1 MTENAIIQGLKPE
14 SPLTTLRIPLDSHS
28 SFADYL
34 SKSKIS
40 SCIISS
46 TSVIPEWLTTD
57 LKINGVKKIHIMN
70 GNTPLP
76 VVNLYKTPETLGT
89 DRISSVIGA
98 FYEMHCSYPIIC
110 IDSGTAL
117 TYDIINASGEYI
129 GGNIS
134 PGVEMRFK
142 SLHMLTKR
150 LPLVSAE
157 GQLSETGTSTESAI
171 RNGVIQG
178 IRYEILGYITHFRK
192 KFPELKVFFTG
203 GGIEYFVEIKKK
215 YIFADKNLVLKGLNI
230 ILNYIQ
236 RQ

>member
-1 MTENAIIQGLKPE
+1 MTANDIIQRLRPE
-14 SPLTTLRIPLDSHS
+14 SPLTTLRIPLDSRS

-34 SKSKIS
+34 SRSKIT

-46 TSVIPEWLTTD
+46 TSIIPEWLTTE
-57 LKINGVKKIHIMN
+57 LELNGVKYIHIMN
-70 GNTPLP
+70 GHTPLP

-98 FYEMHCSYPIIC
+98 FYEMGCSSAILC

-117 TYDIINASGEYI
+117 TYDIINANGEYI

-134 PGVEMRFK
+134 PGLDMRFN
-142 SLHMLTKR
+142 SLHRFTSR
-150 LPLVSAE
+150 LPLVSPE
-157 GQLSETGTSTESAI
+157 GELNETGTSTESAI

-178 IRYEILGYITHFRK
+178 IRYEILGYISHFRK
-192 KFPELKVFFTG
+192 KFPGLKVFFTG
-203 GGIEYFVEIKKK
+203 GSMEYYADISKK
-215 YIFADKNLVLKGLNI
+215 YIFADKNIVLKGLNI

-236 RQ
+236 R